1 MAGKKKDSKPE
12 PYVENE
18 DHVPN
23 PMYQRGNVDTTGT
36 TGDAGSSID
45 NITPVFAEAR
55 RDALGAAVEAIEDP
69 NADEDRVVALP
80 PEDLSREDAVQKV
93 QDAAEEAEN
102 NPQLTEGLT
111 PGAQDAAAEQEQ
123 SAPGRKSRSDSPA
136 PKSTSKRAQSDSGNK

>member
-80 PEDLSREDAVQKV
+80 PEELSRLPRTEVDLEARPERQRQQV
-93 QDAAEEAEN
+93 AGRPAERR
-102 NPQLTEGLT
+102 T
-111 PGAQDAAAEQEQ
+111 PRGRGAPRFPARW
-123 SAPGRKSRSDSPA
+123 PGRGTKRW
-136 PKSTSKRAQSDSGNK
+136 STDLIRGAD